1 MIMPKM
7 GESVMECTILK
18 WLKNEGD
25 NISKDDSVVEIATDK
40 VDTEIPSTYS
50 GKLSKILVKEGEIV
64 KVGKPIAIIE
74 TINKLDH
81 LDTKNPFTSK
91 IEKDFD
97 NIKKQVSKP
106 ILPNNNDTSKSDSS
120 KFYSPLV
127 LNIAS
132 RENISLDTLEKIKG
146 TGENQR
152 ITKLDL
158 LKFIEEKN
166 IESYKVEDFEED
178 DHQISLNKGEELI
191 EPNRIRKIIAS
202 RMVESKKISP
212 HVTSYVEADMTNVYK
227 SRNELKEE
235 FLKKHKFPLTFNPI
249 FIHCVTRAIQDF
261 PMINISYINNKIIK
275 KNYINIGI
283 AVALEDDNLIV
294 PVLKDTEKM
303 NFMTIIK
310 ESNNLIKKSKENKL
324 IPDDLDGGTF
334 TISNIGSFG
343 NVMGTPII
351 LQPQV
356 GILAIGSIRK
366 IPAVVETKKGDEI
379 KIRNRVFL
387 SHTYDHRII
396 DGALG
401 GKFVQKV
408 ANYLESFNLIANLQ
422 WMVSNNINKTAG

>member
-106 ILPNNNDTSKSDSS
+106 ILPDNIDISQSDSS

-294 PVLKDTEKM
+294 PVLKDTDKM

-324 IPDDLDGGTF
+324 SPDDLNGGTF

-366 IPAVVETKKGDEI
+366 IPAVVETKKGDKI

-408 ANYLESFNLIANLQ
+408 ANYLENFDLISNLE
-422 WMVSNNINKTAG
+422 

>member
-97 NIKKQVSKP
+97 KIKKQVSKP
-106 ILPNNNDTSKSDSS
+106 ILPDNIDISQSDSS

-227 SRNELKEE
+227 ARNELKEE

-294 PVLKDTEKM
+294 PVLKDTDKM

-366 IPAVVETKKGDEI
+366 IPAVVETKKGDKI

-408 ANYLESFNLIANLQ
+408 ANYLENFDLISNL
-422 WMVSNNINKTAG
+422 G